1 MGHPVI
7 LMGIFKI
14 IVNKLFYKNFITIFT
29 ENIKS
34 CKKKLIVFFF
44 TYKKFLKIFYKLMFL
59 RYLLTF
65 LNYNL
70 Q

>member
-7 LMGIFKI
+7 LMGIFRI
-14 IVNKLFYKNFITIFT
+14 IINKLFYKNFITIFT
-29 ENIKS
+29 ENIKG
-34 CKKKLIVFFF
+34 CKKKINCFFS
-44 TYKKFLKIFYKLMFL
+44 YKKFLKIFYKLMFL

>member
-7 LMGIFKI
+7 LMGIFRI
-14 IVNKLFYKNFITIFT
+14 IVNKLFYKNFITIFI
-29 ENIKS
+29 ENIKN
-34 CKKKLIVFFF
+34 CKKKLIVFFS
-44 TYKKFLKIFYKLMFL
+44 YKKFLKIFYKLMFL

>member
-7 LMGIFKI
+7 LMGIFRI
-14 IVNKLFYKNFITIFT
+14 IVNKLFYKNFITIFI
-29 ENIKS
+29 ENIKNY
-34 CKKKLIVFFF
+34 KKKLIVFFS
-44 TYKKFLKIFYKLMFL
+44 YKKFLKIFYKLMFL
-59 RYLLTF
+59 RYMLTF